1 MLPDNDMSIWH
12 PVSLAGHLKDAGH
25 VTQFRG
31 AVNTRPEPKMREEFE
46 FSVGSKVRITSG
58 PFQRFTGT
66 ITEIDQQSRL
76 VKVKLDIFGRPQPI
90 EFSFSDIVTE
100 G

>member
-1 MLPDNDMSIWH
+1 MS
-12 PVSLAGHLKDAGH
+12 
-25 VTQFRG
+25 
-31 AVNTRPEPKMREEFE
+31 EEFKC
-46 FSVGSKVRITSG
+46 SVGSKVRITSG

-76 VKVKLDIFGRPQPI
+76 VKVKLDIFGRPEPL
-90 EFSFSDIVTE
+90 EFKFSDVVAE